1 MKLKYIKLFE
11 NLFSELESEINNLC
25 EYGLV
30 SLTDDGFIYIIS
42 NIDGDIVVELKIQD
56 DEYPNSVNPFIWPEI
71 KDEFVPFLELLN
83 TKYNNYIIF
92 NYDDGK
98 TSKLKCEELLKDD
111 FKDMNPFGFESINI
125 VIKSRK

>member
-42 NIDGDIVVELKIQD
+42 NIDGDIVIELKIHD
-56 DEYPNSVNPFIWPEI
+56 NEYPNSVNPFIWPEI

-98 TSKLKCEELLKDD
+98 TSELKCEELLKDD

-125 VIKSRK
+125 VVKSKK

>member
-42 NIDGDIVVELKIQD
+42 NIDGDIFVELKIQD